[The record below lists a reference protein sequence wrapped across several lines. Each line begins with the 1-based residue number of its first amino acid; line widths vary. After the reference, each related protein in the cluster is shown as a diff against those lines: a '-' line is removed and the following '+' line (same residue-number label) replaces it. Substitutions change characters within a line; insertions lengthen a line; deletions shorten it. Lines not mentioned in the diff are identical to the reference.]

1 MKKLLTILFWSTVLV
16 AQVKAATYYVD
27 FDGGNNAS
35 AGTSTGTAWKHSPF
49 DANATGNPASTT
61 PAAGDTIQFKA
72 GVRYKGQL
80 IINSSG
86 TAGNPITYKG
96 TGWGT
101 GKAIMDGS
109 VLHSNAWTQC
119 TSSGQVYGN
128 ANYASIWFSTTTF
141 TNQTSLNTVIQSNT
155 ALPFAQITTPE
166 RPVWFD
172 VVTNWNTEAIG
183 NVGQSSFTDTSLFT
197 QTDVDFWRGAH
208 LAIHKSPN
216 SVSIKLIAGLD
227 PTTDTI
233 TNAAHSNTSFYDPTP
248 FEILGHP
255 LHISYP
261 GEYAVITNRMW
272 YWPTNASDPNNLQI
286 YVAQQTNAIAI
297 SGESYITIDGFEFT
311 GYFGPIDLS
320 EQGVAVVQTGSG
332 QYKGLNVLNCD
343 ISNIRSMTQAGTVNL
358 QNASDVVVM
367 GNSFT
372 DCLRSRG
379 GIYTGSNVVYASN
392 SLVRMGGTA
401 VFFSGV
407 TGGLISSNRLD
418 GIKGT
423 HGNGLSVYSYSSDV
437 TIERNHLTVCGSPIT
452 YEYSSNLTFRNNF
465 VDCKYGQVDQG
476 GGVYGPIY
484 WLNNTLVNSDR
495 NASSA
500 QNHFSLNVRPAIN
513 GSSAHIYGNILDG
526 IGGWG
531 NYPLEQSNV
540 YRGFNIWLGTNS
552 GYSGIRMTN
561 GETMNTNYTQIFV
574 SHVGDD
580 YRPLLSG
587 TAYNMVTNLS
597 SYGYTDDIVGYV
609 RPRWNVGAYEYAP
622 TQPSVG
628 AIISSGIP
636 NSKADF

>member
-1 MKKLLTILFWSTVLV
+1 MGQKSRWPLPNNVHPPRYKTYTICVPDEQFYISAFEGLLIELTYSKNWQRDSAHTAAEVTRVWQEVLASSPCTADNGNGCASCAGIGDDMGLIRQNGCLLETSMDGVTWCTLADFSACV
-16 AQVKAATYYVD
+16 AGQGAQSK
-27 FDGGNNAS
+27 
-35 AGTSTGTAWKHSPF
+35 AGTLPGPGEQYTTCQTLQGNQQRLIPVPLST
-49 DANATGNPASTT
+49 
-61 PAAGDTIQFKA
+61 GDTIQFKA

-311 GYFGPIDLS
+311 GYFGPI
-320 EQGVAVVQTGSG
+320 E
-332 QYKGLNVLNCD
+332 
-343 ISNIRSMTQAGTVNL
+343 
-358 QNASDVVVM
+358 
-367 GNSFT
+367 
-372 DCLRSRG
+372 
-379 GIYTGSNVVYASN
+379 
-392 SLVRMGGTA
+392 LVR
-401 VFFSGV
+401 
-407 TGGLISSNRLD
+407 L
-418 GIKGT
+418 
-423 HGNGLSVYSYSSDV
+423 
-437 TIERNHLTVCGSPIT
+437 
-452 YEYSSNLTFRNNF
+452 
-465 VDCKYGQVDQG
+465 
-476 GGVYGPIY
+476 
-484 WLNNTLVNSDR
+484 
-495 NASSA
+495 
-500 QNHFSLNVRPAIN
+500 
-513 GSSAHIYGNILDG
+513 
-526 IGGWG
+526 
-531 NYPLEQSNV
+531 
-540 YRGFNIWLGTNS
+540 
-552 GYSGIRMTN
+552 
-561 GETMNTNYTQIFV
+561 
-574 SHVGDD
+574 
-580 YRPLLSG
+580 
-587 TAYNMVTNLS
+587 
-597 SYGYTDDIVGYV
+597 
-609 RPRWNVGAYEYAP
+609 
-622 TQPSVG
+622 
-628 AIISSGIP
+628 
-636 NSKADF
+636 